1 MAYRSLMSARV
12 ICCGD
17 SRRVGGRELCCILL
31 DDDNVISDCVEK
43 AIVANLAAGA
53 AMNTAR
59 SVFNET
65 DLMVVGMARVYIEIE
80 VLVTD
85 AMVPIC
91 EMNAMN
97 SKGVSTRIV
106 LLAK

>member
-17 SRRVGGRELCCILL
+17 SRRVGGRELCCILVL
-31 DDDNVISDCVEK
+31 DDDNVISDGVEK

-59 SVFNET
+59 SVFNEVH
-65 DLMVVGMARVYIEIE
+65 LMVGMIIEFI
-80 VLVTD
+80 LRR
-85 AMVPIC
+85 
-91 EMNAMN
+91 
-97 SKGVSTRIV
+97 STGRGNGFQFV
-106 LLAK
+106 R

>member
-17 SRRVGGRELCCILL
+17 SCRVGGRELCCILL
-31 DDDNVISDCVEK
+31 DDDNVISDGVEK

-65 DLMVVGMARVYIEIE
+65 DLMVGMARVYY
-80 VLVTD
+80 
-85 AMVPIC
+85 
-91 EMNAMN
+91 
-97 SKGVSTRIV
+97 
-106 LLAK
+106 

>member
-1 MAYRSLMSARV
+1 MAYKSLMSARV

-17 SRRVGGRELCCILL
+17 SCRVGGRELCCIL

-65 DLMVVGMARVYIEIE
+65 DLMVGMARVYY
-80 VLVTD
+80 
-85 AMVPIC
+85 
-91 EMNAMN
+91 
-97 SKGVSTRIV
+97 
-106 LLAK
+106 